1 MKMGRLIAAAV
12 VLAALAATLYWSNH
26 RAPPVVACLA
36 ASKQYFERTVAEVWW
51 QNRLGRRRAV
61 SFGAGPAL

>member
-1 MKMGRLIAAAV
+1 MPAGWF
-12 VLAALAATLYWSNH
+12 LARRIVGNVIPPEGFS
-26 RAPPVVACLA
+26 PVVACLA

-51 QNRLGRRRAV
+51 QNKLGWRRAV